1 MHLWLKKRFSKWLRN
16 LPYIR
21 IKILLKLNIVR
32 HVYKVII
39 CLKKIKIDANN
50 FQNGI
55 IFYILIKCE
64 SKFFFYIYNIK
75 LIEENICG
83 PRIFHDASPLDGET
97 RFLFIWWKIWFLE

>member
-1 MHLWLKKRFSKWLRN
+1 MIKKKRFSKRLRN
-16 LPYIR
+16 LPYIQ

-55 IFYILIKCE
+55 IFYVSIKCE
-64 SKFFFYIYNIK
+64 SKNCFYIYNIK
-75 LIEENICG
+75 LIEENISG
-83 PRIFHDASPLDGET
+83 PHIFHDASPLDCET
-97 RFLFIWWKIWFLE
+97 FFLFI